1 MKARQLPT
9 RSTPRPRP
17 RRRSLLP
24 ALRVPPRSGD
34 TRTTTATARRTIRPI
49 RLQLGHRQHRILGSH
64 GPSCCT
70 DRQQGR
76 DSGRRTRSRPC
87 RTPGAGAGTC
97 STAPVQ
103 EKVTC
108 SSSTATSVR
117 DDPVCYQANVHY
129 NLRYAHPESARRW
142 LGCHEIGHAWGIDHN
157 ENGCM
162 SGTVYNSGQSYGQ
175 HNIDHIE
182 AWY

>member
-1 MKARQLPT
+1 MNSTRNPVSNALWRRVLTLGFALALIYPVAPQARAHEFSPPIRIPNASNINFNYQDLT
-9 RSTPRPRP
+9 NDFRLSTDWNINNNFH
-17 RRRSLLP
+17 
-24 ALRVPPRSGD
+24 PRSAFG
-34 TRTTTATARRTIRPI
+34 TIN
-49 RLQLGHRQHRILGSH
+49 
-64 GPSCCT
+64 
-70 DRQQGR
+70 
-76 DSGRRTRSRPC
+76 
-87 RTPGAGAGTC
+87 
-97 STAPVQ
+97 V
-103 EKVTC
+103 VVN
-108 SSSTATSVR
+108 SVR
-117 DDPVCYQANVHY
+117 EINVLDSDYSPLTWSGFYECGSYSNPVCYQANVHY